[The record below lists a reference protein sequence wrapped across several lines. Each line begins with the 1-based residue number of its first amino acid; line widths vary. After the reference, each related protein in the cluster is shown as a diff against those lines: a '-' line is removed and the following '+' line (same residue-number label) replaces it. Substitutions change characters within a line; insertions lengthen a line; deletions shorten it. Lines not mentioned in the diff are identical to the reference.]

1 MFWIYHNMHFSF
13 EKCKGLLRIHK
24 IKMTWKSSN
33 MKIRIKLLPWNHYS
47 SRESLIKGN
56 RQYNYL
62 IQSSLRSHPLI
73 QSSLRSH
80 PLIQSSLR
88 SHPLLVPHANP
99 FGKSKFNHEAKSL
112 TASTLLHQSPVHR
125 ARYSTNWDRKGW
137 PGSEILMY
145 YGCQW
150 TMYQWYD
157 FSALS
162 HTNMRNAFFRLI
174 TRNHTVKPL
183 ITNTSEEF
191 IKCRLHNFQW
201 VYTLLRKFQ
210 YLRK

>member
-1 MFWIYHNMHFSF
+1 MHFSF

-56 RQYNYL
+56 RQYNYF
-62 IQSSLRSHPLI
+62 IQSSLRSHPLW
-73 QSSLRSH
+73 
-80 PLIQSSLR
+80 
-88 SHPLLVPHANP
+88 VTHANP

-137 PGSEILMY
+137 PGSQILMY
-145 YGCQW
+145 YGCPW

-162 HTNMRNAFFRLI
+162 HTNMRNTFFRLI

-191 IKCRLHNFQW
+191 IKCRLHNFPMSFILYY
-201 VYTLLRKFQ
+201 VNFSICENK
-210 YLRK
+210 